1 MNGVGAKKK
10 ASPNGLARLSQKH
23 DNELKELKSRSG

>member
-1 MNGVGAKKK
+1 MGLVQKKK
-10 ASPNGLARLSQKH
+10 ANPNGLARLSQKH